1 VRFLIASLGLC
12 ACAAS
17 AVKGSS
23 SGGGGVTVHASKID
37 PPPHVALQMACTPTG
52 AELCFNAIDDN
63 CNGVID
69 EGCGVGTGVLQF
81 TIAWKEEAA
90 DVNLSVTDPSGA
102 VVDAK
107 QRTSRS
113 GLRLDRDCPG
123 TTESCGG
130 QNTENVFFEGLEPP
144 RGHYKVE
151 IALANAHG
159 VAGPIVV
166 HFGARIGSQT
176 HAADISLTPV
186 AGGSPPPPGLTGP
199 SAPGAEVG
207 SDKKVFGYDL

>member
-1 VRFLIASLGLC
+1 
-12 ACAAS
+12 
-17 AVKGSS
+17 
-23 SGGGGVTVHASKID
+23 
-37 PPPHVALQMACTPTG
+37 MACTPTG
-52 AELCFNAIDDN
+52 PELCFNAIDDN

-90 DVNLSVTDPSGA
+90 DVNLSVTDPTGA

-107 QRTSRS
+107 QRASRS

-123 TTESCGG
+123 ATESCGG

-151 IALANAHG
+151 ITLVDPHG
-159 VAGPIVV
+159 ASPPVVV

-176 HAADISLTPV
+176 HSADVELSPG
-186 AGGSPPPPGLTGP
+186 AGTP
-199 SAPGAEVG
+199 SAPSPGGEG
-207 SDKKVFGYDL
+207 SDKKTFGYDL